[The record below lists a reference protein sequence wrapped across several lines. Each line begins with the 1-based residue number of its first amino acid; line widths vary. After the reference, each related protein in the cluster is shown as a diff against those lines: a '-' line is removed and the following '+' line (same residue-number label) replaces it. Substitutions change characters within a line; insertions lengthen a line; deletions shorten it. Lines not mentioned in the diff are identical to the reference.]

1 MNNSKQKST
10 AMDMTEGSIVKHLIA
25 FALPLMVGNIFQLL
39 YNTID
44 SVVVGHFVG
53 KEALAAVGSTSTIIN
68 VLVMFF
74 NGISIGAGVVI
85 SRYFG
90 AKDNKNLHSAVET
103 TMAMTFLFSV
113 LFTIIGIAG
122 VRPMLHFMSTP
133 DDVFDAATVY
143 LRVYFA
149 GISGLLIYNM
159 GSGILRAVG
168 DTKRPLMFLILCSVL
183 NIILDLTFVVFF
195 KWGIAGVGY
204 ATIISQFIS
213 AALILLLL
221 TKTDDIYKL
230 IWRDLHLDSN
240 IFKQILD
247 IGLPTAIQSM
257 ITSFSNVFVQSY
269 VNVFGSSIMAAWSCL
284 NRVEQYIFFP
294 IQSMGQASTTFVSQN
309 IGAGKKKRADKG
321 TWVAIGLIVAL
332 TVVTAT
338 LAFIFAEPATGAF
351 TSDPEVIYYGALFTR
366 LSAYFLILN
375 SVNHTLAG
383 ALRGRGDSKAP
394 MVIMLASFVAIR
406 QIYLYIGTMLV
417 DSVYIVGL
425 AYPVGWTSCCIIEL
439 VYYRIKMRKENKA
452 LQAEV
457 I

>member
-1 MNNSKQKST
+1 
-10 AMDMTEGSIVKHLIA
+10 MTDGSIVKHLIS
-25 FALPLMVGNIFQLL
+25 FAVPLMIGNIFQLL

-44 SVVVGHFVG
+44 SIVVGHFVG
-53 KEALAAVGSTSTIIN
+53 KEALAAVGSTGTIIN

-90 AKDNKNLHSAVET
+90 AKDNKNLHTSVET
-103 TMAMTFLFSV
+103 TMAMTFIFSV
-113 LFTIIGIAG
+113 IFTLIGVLG
-122 VRPMLHFMSTP
+122 VKPMLHFMSTP
-133 DDVFDAATVY
+133 EDVFDAATIY
-143 LRVYFA
+143 LRIYFA

-183 NIILDLTFVVFF
+183 NTILDLVFVIFF
-195 KWGIAGVGY
+195 KMGISGVGY

-213 AALILLLL
+213 AFLILVLL

-230 IWRDLHLDSN
+230 VWKDLSLN
-240 IFKQILD
+240 MKIFKQILD
-247 IGLPTAIQSM
+247 VGLPTAIQSM

-294 IQSMGQASTTFVSQN
+294 IQSMSSAATTFVSQN
-309 IGAGKKKRADKG
+309 IGAGKPKRADKG
-321 TWVAIGLIVAL
+321 TWVSIGLIVGL
-332 TVVTAT
+332 TVITAT
-338 LAFIFAEPATGAF
+338 VAFIFAEPATAVF
-351 TSDPEVIYYGALFTR
+351 TSDSEVIYYGALFTR

-375 SVNHTLAG
+375 SINHTLAG
-383 ALRGRGDSKAP
+383 ALRGRGNSKAP
-394 MVIMLASFVAIR
+394 MVIMLIAFVAIR

-439 VYYRIKMRKENKA
+439 LYYKIKIMNPNKENA
-452 LQAEV
+452 S
-457 I
+457 